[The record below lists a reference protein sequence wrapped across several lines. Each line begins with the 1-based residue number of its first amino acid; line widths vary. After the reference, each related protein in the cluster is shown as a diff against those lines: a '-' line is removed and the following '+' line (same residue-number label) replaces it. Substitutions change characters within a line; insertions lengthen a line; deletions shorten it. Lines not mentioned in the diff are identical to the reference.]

1 MYSRGLIEAIGYDA
15 DIKAAYHSATFDDVI
30 DATDK
35 CVIPG
40 MHELNPFIFLHLPI
54 YIGLHLGR
62 SR

>member
-1 MYSRGLIEAIGYDA
+1 VYSRGLIEAIGYDA

-40 MHELNPFIFLHLPI
+40 MHELNPFIFLQLPI
-54 YIGLHLGR
+54 YI
-62 SR
+62 